1 MSITINEHLTE
12 ALKKLGIANLRPQQE
27 APTEAI
33 LDGKDIIVLMPTSG
47 GKSLLYQLP
56 AVMEPGNLTLVISPL
71 KALQLDQVDALR
83 SKGIRAAVL
92 NSDLSTAEHSSVLED
107 MTRRGGLLYLAPEQ
121 LRSPAVA
128 EALQSCPILTRVAV
142 DEAHILPQAKD
153 DFRKA
158 YGKIG
163 SFIHSLPHRPQV
175 IALTA
180 TATRNDVSRIRKSL
194 GIPNVER
201 FRTPLRRDNL
211 HLCINH
217 IDNSKIRKGKRK
229 PSTENVLFQS
239 VERELSKWDEDGAV
253 IIYCPTVKLVKRLCK
268 WLKAR
273 DYPVGKYHGKMKH
286 AKRKAAQQAFMR
298 GKKPIMVATNAF
310 GLGIDKPDVRLII
323 RAGLPLSMDG
333 YVQEIGRAGRDGKR
347 SRCVLFYT
355 KSDFDRN
362 KRILSQSGG
371 RKAVARRLKRLNA
384 LHSLVDSKKCL
395 WRVIEKYFGEKP
407 QKNAKNAVA
416 ADKNP
421 CNHDARIYIIQLE
434 ILYSTL
440 SIHPAKLKE
449 EYSCL
454 KTIRTARSPTSAR
467 RALTRPCR

>member
-12 ALKKLGIANLRPQQE
+12 ALKKLGIANLRLQQE
-27 APTEAI
+27 APMEAI
-33 LDGKDIIVLMPTSG
+33 LDGKDVIVLMPTSG

-56 AVMEPGNLTLVISPL
+56 AVMDDTGNLILVISPL
-71 KALQLDQVDALR
+71 KALQLDQVESLR

-92 NSDLSTAEHSSVLED
+92 NSDLSAAEHRDVLED
-107 MTRRGGLLYLAPEQ
+107 MTEHGGLLYLAPEQ

-128 EALQSCPILTRVAV
+128 EALQSCPILTRIAV

-163 SFIHSLPHRPQV
+163 SFIDSLSLHPQV

-180 TATRNDVSRIRKSL
+180 TATRKDVARIRKSL
-194 GIPNVER
+194 NIDNASL
-201 FRTPLRRDNL
+201 FRTPMRRDNL
-211 HLCINH
+211 RLYIKR
-217 IDNSKIRKGKRK
+217 IEAGGKTRKGGQ
-229 PSTENVLFQS
+229 SIEHTLFQS
-239 VERELSKWDEDGAV
+239 VERELSKWDEHGAV

-286 AKRKAAQQAFMR
+286 AKRKAAQAAFMS

-310 GLGIDKPDVRLII
+310 GLGIDKPDVRLVIH
-323 RAGLPLSMDG
+323 AGLPLSMDG
-333 YVQEIGRAGRDGKR
+333 YVQEIGRAGRDGKK
-347 SRCVLFYT
+347 SRCVLFYA
-355 KSDFDRN
+355 KPDFDRN
-362 KRILSQSGG
+362 RRILSRSGG

-384 LHSLVDSKKCL
+384 LHSLVDSRKCL

-407 QKNAKNAVA
+407 QKKCR
-416 ADKNP
+416 K
-421 CNHDARIYIIQLE
+421 CCRCK
-434 ILYSTL
+434 S
-440 SIHPAKLKE
+440 
-449 EYSCL
+449 
-454 KTIRTARSPTSAR
+454 KTD
-467 RALTRPCR
+467 

>member
-12 ALKKLGIANLRPQQE
+12 ALKKLGIANLRLQQE
-27 APTEAI
+27 APMEAI
-33 LDGKDIIVLMPTSG
+33 LNNEDVIVLMPTSG

-92 NSDLSTAEHSSVLED
+92 NSDLSAAEHSSVLED

-121 LRSPAVA
+121 LQNMAVA
-128 EALQSCPILTRVAV
+128 DALRTANLTRIAV
-142 DEAHILPQAKD
+142 DEAHTLPQAKD

-158 YGKIG
+158 YGKVG

-180 TATRNDVSRIRKSL
+180 TATRKDVARIRKSL
-194 GIPNVER
+194 GIPNAER

-211 HLCINH
+211 HLCIKH
-217 IDNSKIRKGKRK
+217 IGNSKIRKGKRK

-323 RAGLPLSMDG
+323 RASLPLSMDG
-333 YVQEIGRAGRDGKR
+333 YVQKVGRAGRDGKK

-407 QKNAKNAVA
+407 QKKCE
-416 ADKNP
+416 K
-421 CNHDARIYIIQLE
+421 C
-434 ILYSTL
+434 
-440 SIHPAKLKE
+440 
-449 EYSCL
+449 
-454 KTIRTARSPTSAR
+454 
-467 RALTRPCR
+467 CRCRQKSV

>member
-121 LRSPAVA
+121 LQNMAVA
-128 EALQSCPILTRVAV
+128 DALRTANLTRIAV
-142 DEAHILPQAKD
+142 DEAHTLPQAKD

-158 YGKIG
+158 YGKVG

-180 TATRNDVSRIRKSL
+180 TATRNDVSLIRKSL
-194 GIPNVER
+194 GIPNAER

-211 HLCINH
+211 HLCINP

-323 RAGLPLSMDG
+323 HAGLPLSMDG
-333 YVQEIGRAGRDGKR
+333 YVQEVGRTGRDGRK

-416 ADKNP
+416 AVKNP

>member
-12 ALKKLGIANLRPQQE
+12 ALKQLGIANLRLQQE
-27 APTEAI
+27 APMEAI
-33 LDGKDIIVLMPTSG
+33 LNNEDVIVLMPTSG

-56 AVMEPGNLTLVISPL
+56 AVMEHGSLTLVISPL
-71 KALQLDQVDALR
+71 KALQLDQVESLH

-92 NSDLSTAEHSSVLED
+92 NSDLSAAEHRDVLED

-121 LRSPAVA
+121 LQNMAVA
-128 EALQSCPILTRVAV
+128 DALRTANLTRIAV
-142 DEAHILPQAKD
+142 DEAHTLPQAKD

-158 YGKIG
+158 YGKVG

-194 GIPNVER
+194 GIPNAER

-211 HLCINH
+211 HLCIKH
-217 IDNSKIRKGKRK
+217 IGNSKIRKGKRK

-310 GLGIDKPDVRLII
+310 GLGIDKPDVRLVIH
-323 RAGLPLSMDG
+323 AGLSLSMDG
-333 YVQEIGRAGRDGKR
+333 YTQEIGRAGRDGKK
-347 SRCVLFYT
+347 SRCVLFYA

-362 KRILSQSGG
+362 RRILSRSGG
-371 RKAVARRLKRLNA
+371 RKAVARRLKRLHA
-384 LHSLVDSKKCL
+384 LRGLVDSKKCL

-407 QKNAKNAVA
+407 QKKCE
-416 ADKNP
+416 K
-421 CNHDARIYIIQLE
+421 C
-434 ILYSTL
+434 
-440 SIHPAKLKE
+440 
-449 EYSCL
+449 
-454 KTIRTARSPTSAR
+454 
-467 RALTRPCR
+467 CRCRQKSV

>member
-27 APTEAI
+27 APMEAI
-33 LDGKDIIVLMPTSG
+33 LNNEDVIVLMPTSG

-56 AVMEPGNLTLVISPL
+56 AVMEHGSLTLVISPL

-92 NSDLSTAEHSSVLED
+92 NSDLSAAEHSSVLED

-121 LRSPAVA
+121 LQNMAVA
-128 EALQSCPILTRVAV
+128 DALRTANLTRIAV
-142 DEAHILPQAKD
+142 DEAHTLPQAKD

-158 YGKIG
+158 YGKVG

-180 TATRNDVSRIRKSL
+180 TATRNDVSLIRKSL
-194 GIPNVER
+194 GIPNAER

-211 HLCINH
+211 HLCIKN

-268 WLKAR
+268 WLKTR
-273 DYPVGKYHGKMKH
+273 DYPVGKYHGKMKR

-310 GLGIDKPDVRLII
+310 GLGIDKPDVRLVIH
-323 RAGLPLSMDG
+323 AGLPLSMDG
-333 YVQEIGRAGRDGKR
+333 YVQEIGRAGRDGKK
-347 SRCVLFYT
+347 SRCVLFYA
-355 KSDFDRN
+355 KPDFDRN
-362 KRILSQSGG
+362 RRILSRSGG
-371 RKAVARRLKRLNA
+371 RKAVARRLKRLHA
-384 LHSLVDSKKCL
+384 LHDLVDSKKCL

-407 QKNAKNAVA
+407 QKKCR
-416 ADKNP
+416 K
-421 CNHDARIYIIQLE
+421 CCRCK
-434 ILYSTL
+434 S
-440 SIHPAKLKE
+440 
-449 EYSCL
+449 
-454 KTIRTARSPTSAR
+454 KTD
-467 RALTRPCR
+467 

>member
-1 MSITINEHLTE
+1 MV
-12 ALKKLGIANLRPQQE
+12 LKNTYNLYEGLQKLGITNLRQQQE
-27 APTEAI
+27 APMQAI
-33 LDGKDIIVLMPTSG
+33 LEGKDTIVLMPTAG

-56 AVMEPGNLTLVISPL
+56 AVMDDAGKLTLVISPL
-71 KALQLDQVDALR
+71 KALQLDQVEALC

-92 NSDLSTAEHSSVLED
+92 NSDLSPAEHHAVLED
-107 MTRRGGLLYLAPEQ
+107 MTTHGGLLYLAPEQ
-121 LRSPAVA
+121 LRSPAVD
-128 EALQSCPILTRVAV
+128 EALQSCPILTRIAV

-163 SFIHSLPHRPQV
+163 SFIDSLSLHPQV

-180 TATRNDVSRIRKSL
+180 TATRKDVARIRKSL
-194 GIPNVER
+194 NIDNASL
-201 FRTPLRRDNL
+201 FRTPMRRDNL
-211 HLCINH
+211 RLYIKR
-217 IDNSKIRKGKRK
+217 IDSSGKTRNGK
-229 PSTENVLFQS
+229 CSQSIEHTLFQS
-239 VERELSKWDEDGAV
+239 VERELSKRDEHGAV

-310 GLGIDKPDVRLII
+310 GLGIDKPDVRLVIH
-323 RAGLPLSMDG
+323 AGLPLSMDG
-333 YVQEIGRAGRDGKR
+333 YVQEIGRAGRDGKK

-371 RKAVARRLKRLNA
+371 RKAVQRRLKRLNA
-384 LHSLVDSKKCL
+384 LHGLVDSKKCL

-407 QKNAKNAVA
+407 QKK
-416 ADKNP
+416 
-421 CNHDARIYIIQLE
+421 
-434 ILYSTL
+434 
-440 SIHPAKLKE
+440 
-449 EYSCL
+449 
-454 KTIRTARSPTSAR
+454 
-467 RALTRPCR
+467 CRKCCRCKQKSD

>member
-1 MSITINEHLTE
+1 MV
-12 ALKKLGIANLRPQQE
+12 LKNAYNLYDGLQKLGITNLRQQQE
-27 APTEAI
+27 APMQAI
-33 LDGKDIIVLMPTSG
+33 FDGKDAIVLMPTAG

-56 AVMEPGNLTLVISPL
+56 AVMDDTGKLTLVISPL

-92 NSDLSTAEHSSVLED
+92 NSDLSAAEHSSVLED

-121 LRSPAVA
+121 LQNMAVA
-128 EALQSCPILTRVAV
+128 DALRTANLTRIAV
-142 DEAHILPQAKD
+142 DEAHTLPQAKD

-158 YGKIG
+158 YGKVG

-180 TATRNDVSRIRKSL
+180 TATRNDVSLIRKSL
-194 GIPNVER
+194 GIPNAER

-229 PSTENVLFQS
+229 PSTENMLFQS
-239 VERELSKWDEDGAV
+239 VERELSKRDEDGAV

-310 GLGIDKPDVRLII
+310 GLGIDKPDVRLVIH
-323 RAGLPLSMDG
+323 AGLPLSMDG
-333 YVQEIGRAGRDGKR
+333 YVQEIGRAGRDGKK
-347 SRCVLFYT
+347 SCCVLFFT
-355 KSDFDRN
+355 KADFERN
-362 KRILSQSGG
+362 KRILSHSGG
-371 RKAVARRLKRLNA
+371 NKAIRRKLKRLNA
-384 LHSLVDSKKCL
+384 LHGLVDSKKCL

-407 QKNAKNAVA
+407 QKKCE
-416 ADKNP
+416 K
-421 CNHDARIYIIQLE
+421 C
-434 ILYSTL
+434 
-440 SIHPAKLKE
+440 
-449 EYSCL
+449 
-454 KTIRTARSPTSAR
+454 
-467 RALTRPCR
+467 CRCRQKSV

>member
-1 MSITINEHLTE
+1 MTINTKEFRE
-12 ALKKLGIANLRPQQE
+12 EGMKKLGIANLRPQQE
-27 APTEAI
+27 APMEAI
-33 LDGKDIIVLMPTSG
+33 LNNEDVIVLMPTSG
-47 GKSLLYQLP
+47 GKSLLYRLP
-56 AVMEPGNLTLVISPL
+56 AVMEPGSLTLVISPL

-92 NSDLSTAEHSSVLED
+92 NSDLSVAEHSSVLED

-121 LRSPAVA
+121 LQNMAVA
-128 EALQSCPILTRVAV
+128 DALRTANLTRIAV
-142 DEAHILPQAKD
+142 DEAHTLPQAKD

-163 SFIHSLPHRPQV
+163 SFIDSLPRHPQV

-180 TATRNDVSRIRKSL
+180 TATRNDVARIRKSL
-194 GIPNVER
+194 GIPNAER

-211 HLCINH
+211 HLCIKN

-239 VERELSKWDEDGAV
+239 VEWELSKWDEDGAV

-310 GLGIDKPDVRLII
+310 GLGIDKPDVRLVIH
-323 RAGLPLSMDG
+323 ASLPLSMDG
-333 YVQEIGRAGRDGKR
+333 YVQEIGRAGRDGKK

-362 KRILSQSGG
+362 KRTLSQSGG

-384 LHSLVDSKKCL
+384 LHSLVDSRKCL

-407 QKNAKNAVA
+407 QKKCR
-416 ADKNP
+416 K
-421 CNHDARIYIIQLE
+421 CCRCK
-434 ILYSTL
+434 S
-440 SIHPAKLKE
+440 
-449 EYSCL
+449 
-454 KTIRTARSPTSAR
+454 KTD
-467 RALTRPCR
+467 

>member
-1 MSITINEHLTE
+1 MNIIQNKVVGE
-12 ALKKLGIANLRPQQE
+12 ALTKLGIANLRPQQE

-56 AVMEPGNLTLVISPL
+56 AVMEHGSLTLVISPL
-71 KALQLDQVDALR
+71 KALQLDQVESLR

-92 NSDLSTAEHSSVLED
+92 NSDLSAAEHRDVLED
-107 MTRRGGLLYLAPEQ
+107 MTEHGGLLYLAPEQ
-121 LRSPAVA
+121 LRSPTVA
-128 EALQSCPILTRVAV
+128 EALQSCPILTRIAV
-142 DEAHILPQAKD
+142 DEAHILPQSKD

-163 SFIHSLPHRPQV
+163 SFIDSLPRHPQV

-180 TATRNDVSRIRKSL
+180 TATRNDVARIRKSL
-194 GIPNVER
+194 GIPNAER

-211 HLCINH
+211 HLCIKN

-239 VERELSKWDEDGAV
+239 VERELSKRDEDGAV

-310 GLGIDKPDVRLII
+310 GLGIDKPDVRLVIH
-323 RAGLPLSMDG
+323 AGLPLSMDG
-333 YVQEIGRAGRDGKR
+333 YVQEIGRAGRDGKK
-347 SRCVLFYT
+347 SRCVLFFT
-355 KSDFDRN
+355 KADFERN
-362 KRILSQSGG
+362 KRILSHSGG
-371 RKAVARRLKRLNA
+371 NKAIRRKLKRLNA
-384 LHSLVDSKKCL
+384 LHGLVDSKKCL

-407 QKNAKNAVA
+407 QKKCE
-416 ADKNP
+416 K
-421 CNHDARIYIIQLE
+421 C
-434 ILYSTL
+434 
-440 SIHPAKLKE
+440 
-449 EYSCL
+449 
-454 KTIRTARSPTSAR
+454 
-467 RALTRPCR
+467 CRCRQKSV

>member
-1 MSITINEHLTE
+1 MVTMNYEHLAE
-12 ALKKLGIANLRPQQE
+12 AQKKLGIANLRLQQE
-27 APTEAI
+27 APMEAI
-33 LDGKDIIVLMPTSG
+33 LNNEDVIVLMPTSG

-56 AVMEPGNLTLVISPL
+56 AVTEHGSLTLVISPL
-71 KALQLDQVDALR
+71 KALQLDQVESLR

-92 NSDLSTAEHSSVLED
+92 NSDLSAAEHRDVLED
-107 MTRRGGLLYLAPEQ
+107 MTEHGGLLYLAPEQ

-128 EALQSCPILTRVAV
+128 DALQSCSILSRIAV

-163 SFIHSLPHRPQV
+163 SFINSLSLHPQV

-180 TATRNDVSRIRKSL
+180 TATRKDVARIRKSL
-194 GIPNVER
+194 GIPNAER

-211 HLCINH
+211 HLCIKN

-310 GLGIDKPDVRLII
+310 GLGIDKPDVRLVIH
-323 RAGLPLSMDG
+323 AGLPLSMDG
-333 YVQEIGRAGRDGKR
+333 YVQEIGRAGRDGKK
-347 SRCVLFYT
+347 SRCVLFFT
-355 KSDFDRN
+355 KADFERN
-362 KRILSQSGG
+362 KRILSHSGG
-371 RKAVARRLKRLNA
+371 NKAIRRKLKRLNA
-384 LHSLVDSKKCL
+384 LHGLVDSKKCL

-407 QKNAKNAVA
+407 QKKCE
-416 ADKNP
+416 K
-421 CNHDARIYIIQLE
+421 CCRCKQ
-434 ILYSTL
+434 
-440 SIHPAKLKE
+440 K
-449 EYSCL
+449 
-454 KTIRTARSPTSAR
+454 SA
-467 RALTRPCR
+467 

>member
-27 APTEAI
+27 APMEAI
-33 LDGKDIIVLMPTSG
+33 LNNEDVIILMPTSG

-56 AVMEPGNLTLVISPL
+56 AVMEPDSLTLVISPL
-71 KALQLDQVDALR
+71 KALQLDQVESLR

-92 NSDLSTAEHSSVLED
+92 NSDLSAAEHRDVLED
-107 MTRRGGLLYLAPEQ
+107 MTEHGGLLYLAPEQ
-121 LRSPAVA
+121 LQNMAVA
-128 EALQSCPILTRVAV
+128 DALRTANLTRIAV
-142 DEAHILPQAKD
+142 DEAHALPQAKD

-163 SFIHSLPHRPQV
+163 SFINSLPRHPQV

-180 TATRNDVSRIRKSL
+180 TATRKDVALIRKSL
-194 GIPNVER
+194 DIDNASL

-217 IDNSKIRKGKRK
+217 IGNSKIRKGKRK

-310 GLGIDKPDVRLII
+310 GLGIDKPDVRLVIH
-323 RAGLPLSMDG
+323 AGLPLSMDG
-333 YVQEIGRAGRDGKR
+333 YVQEIGRAGRDGKK
-347 SRCVLFYT
+347 SRCVLFFT
-355 KSDFDRN
+355 KADFERN
-362 KRILSQSGG
+362 KRILSHSGG
-371 RKAVARRLKRLNA
+371 NKAIRRKLKRLNA
-384 LHSLVDSKKCL
+384 LHGLVDSKKCL

-407 QKNAKNAVA
+407 QKKCE
-416 ADKNP
+416 K
-421 CNHDARIYIIQLE
+421 C
-434 ILYSTL
+434 
-440 SIHPAKLKE
+440 
-449 EYSCL
+449 
-454 KTIRTARSPTSAR
+454 
-467 RALTRPCR
+467 CRCRQKSV

>member
-12 ALKKLGIANLRPQQE
+12 ALKKLGIANLRLQQE
-27 APTEAI
+27 APMEAI
-33 LDGKDIIVLMPTSG
+33 LNNEDVIVLMPTSG

-56 AVMEPGNLTLVISPL
+56 AVMEPGSLTLVISPL

-92 NSDLSTAEHSSVLED
+92 NSDLSAAEHSSVLED

-121 LRSPAVA
+121 LQNMAVA
-128 EALQSCPILTRVAV
+128 DALRTANLTRIAV
-142 DEAHILPQAKD
+142 DEAHTLPQAKD

-158 YGKIG
+158 YGKVG

-180 TATRNDVSRIRKSL
+180 TATRNDVSLIRKSL
-194 GIPNVER
+194 GIPNAER

-217 IDNSKIRKGKRK
+217 IDNSKIRKDKRK

-310 GLGIDKPDVRLII
+310 GLGIDKPDVRLVIH
-323 RAGLPLSMDG
+323 AGLPLSMDG
-333 YVQEIGRAGRDGKR
+333 YTQEIGRAGRDGKK
-347 SRCVLFYT
+347 SRCVLFYA

-362 KRILSQSGG
+362 RRILSRSGG
-371 RKAVARRLKRLNA
+371 RKAVARRLKRLHA
-384 LHSLVDSKKCL
+384 LHGLVDSKKCL
-395 WRVIEKYFGEKP
+395 WCVIEKYFGEKP
-407 QKNAKNAVA
+407 QKKCE
-416 ADKNP
+416 K
-421 CNHDARIYIIQLE
+421 CCRCKQ
-434 ILYSTL
+434 
-440 SIHPAKLKE
+440 K
-449 EYSCL
+449 
-454 KTIRTARSPTSAR
+454 SA
-467 RALTRPCR
+467 

>member
-1 MSITINEHLTE
+1 MVSNNIGNVNEGIG
-12 ALKKLGIANLRPQQE
+12 KLGIASLRPSQE
-27 APTEAI
+27 APLQAI
-33 LDGKDIIVLMPTSG
+33 LNGKDTVVLMPTAG
-47 GKSLLYQLP
+47 GKSMLYQLP
-56 AVMEPGNLTLVISPL
+56 AVMDDVGKLTLVISPL

-121 LRSPAVA
+121 LQNMAVA
-128 EALQSCPILTRVAV
+128 DALRTANLTRIAI
-142 DEAHILPQAKD
+142 DEAHTLPQAKD

-158 YGKIG
+158 YGKVG
-163 SFIHSLPHRPQV
+163 SFIDSLSLHPQV

-180 TATRNDVSRIRKSL
+180 TATRKDVARIRKSL
-194 GIPNVER
+194 DIDNASL
-201 FRTPLRRDNL
+201 FRTPMRRDNL

-310 GLGIDKPDVRLII
+310 GLGIDKPDVRLVIH
-323 RAGLPLSMDG
+323 AGLPLSMDG
-333 YVQEIGRAGRDGKR
+333 YTQEIGRAGRDGKK
-347 SRCVLFYT
+347 SRCVLFYA

-362 KRILSQSGG
+362 RRILSRSGG
-371 RKAVARRLKRLNA
+371 RKAVARRLKRLHA
-384 LHSLVDSKKCL
+384 LRGLVDSKELVCHREVL
-395 WRVIEKYFGEKP
+395 R
-407 QKNAKNAVA
+407 
-416 ADKNP
+416 
-421 CNHDARIYIIQLE
+421 
-434 ILYSTL
+434 
-440 SIHPAKLKE
+440 
-449 EYSCL
+449 
-454 KTIRTARSPTSAR
+454 
-467 RALTRPCR
+467 

>member
-1 MSITINEHLTE
+1 M
-12 ALKKLGIANLRPQQE
+12 
-27 APTEAI
+27 EAI
-33 LDGKDIIVLMPTSG
+33 LNNEDVIVLMPTSG

-56 AVMEPGNLTLVISPL
+56 AVMEPGSLTLVISPL
-71 KALQLDQVDALR
+71 KALQLDQVESLH

-92 NSDLSTAEHSSVLED
+92 NSDLSAAEHRDVLED
-107 MTRRGGLLYLAPEQ
+107 MTKRGGLLYLAPEQ

-128 EALQSCPILTRVAV
+128 EALQSCPILTRIAV

-163 SFIHSLPHRPQV
+163 SFIDSLPRHPQV

-180 TATRNDVSRIRKSL
+180 TATRKDVDRIRKSL
-194 GIPNVER
+194 NIDNASL
-201 FRTPLRRDNL
+201 FRTPMRRDNL
-211 HLCINH
+211 RLYIKR
-217 IDNSKIRKGKRK
+217 IEAGGKTRKGGQ
-229 PSTENVLFQS
+229 SIEHTLFQS
-239 VERELSKWDEDGAV
+239 VERELSKWDEHGAV

-273 DYPVGKYHGKMKH
+273 DYPVGKYHGKMNH
-286 AKRKAAQQAFMR
+286 VKRKAAQQAFMN
-298 GKKPIMVATNAF
+298 GKKPIIAATNAF

-323 RAGLPLSMDG
+323 HAGLPLSMDG
-333 YVQEIGRAGRDGKR
+333 YVQEVGRAGRDGRK

-384 LHSLVDSKKCL
+384 LHSLVDSRKCL
-395 WRVIEKYFGEKP
+395 WRVIEKYFGEKL
-407 QKNAKNAVA
+407 QKKCH
-416 ADKNP
+416 K
-421 CNHDARIYIIQLE
+421 C
-434 ILYSTL
+434 
-440 SIHPAKLKE
+440 
-449 EYSCL
+449 
-454 KTIRTARSPTSAR
+454 
-467 RALTRPCR
+467 CRCRQKSV

>member
-12 ALKKLGIANLRPQQE
+12 ALKKLGIANLRLQQE
-27 APTEAI
+27 APMEAI
-33 LDGKDIIVLMPTSG
+33 LNNEDVIVLMPTSG

-56 AVMEPGNLTLVISPL
+56 AVMEHGSLTLVISPL
-71 KALQLDQVDALR
+71 KALQLDQVESLH

-92 NSDLSTAEHSSVLED
+92 NSDLSAAEHRDVLED
-107 MTRRGGLLYLAPEQ
+107 MTRRGDLLYLAPEQ
-121 LRSPAVA
+121 LQNMAVA
-128 EALQSCPILTRVAV
+128 DALRTANLTRIAV
-142 DEAHILPQAKD
+142 DEAHTLPQAKD

-158 YGKIG
+158 YGKVG

-194 GIPNVER
+194 GIPNAER

-211 HLCINH
+211 HLCIKH
-217 IDNSKIRKGKRK
+217 IGNSKIRKGKRK

-310 GLGIDKPDVRLII
+310 GLGIDKPDVRLVIH
-323 RAGLPLSMDG
+323 AGLSLSMDG
-333 YVQEIGRAGRDGKR
+333 YTQEIGRAGRDGKK
-347 SRCVLFYT
+347 SRCVLFYA

-362 KRILSQSGG
+362 RRILSRSGG
-371 RKAVARRLKRLNA
+371 RKAVARRLKRLHA
-384 LHSLVDSKKCL
+384 LRGLVDSKKCL

-407 QKNAKNAVA
+407 QKKCE
-416 ADKNP
+416 K
-421 CNHDARIYIIQLE
+421 C
-434 ILYSTL
+434 
-440 SIHPAKLKE
+440 
-449 EYSCL
+449 
-454 KTIRTARSPTSAR
+454 
-467 RALTRPCR
+467 CRCRQKSV

>member
-12 ALKKLGIANLRPQQE
+12 ALKKLGIANLRLQQE
-27 APTEAI
+27 APMEAI
-33 LDGKDIIVLMPTSG
+33 LNNEDVIVLMPTSG

-56 AVMEPGNLTLVISPL
+56 AVMEPGSLTLVISPL
-71 KALQLDQVDALR
+71 KALQLDQVESLH

-92 NSDLSTAEHSSVLED
+92 NSDLSAAEHRDVLED

-121 LRSPAVA
+121 LQNMAVA
-128 EALQSCPILTRVAV
+128 DALRTANLTRIAV
-142 DEAHILPQAKD
+142 DEAHTLPQAKD

-158 YGKIG
+158 YGKVG

-194 GIPNVER
+194 GIPNAER

-211 HLCINH
+211 HLCIKH
-217 IDNSKIRKGKRK
+217 IGNSKIRKGKRK

-310 GLGIDKPDVRLII
+310 GLGIDKPDVRLVIH
-323 RAGLPLSMDG
+323 AGLSLSMDG
-333 YVQEIGRAGRDGKR
+333 YTQEIGRAGRDGKK
-347 SRCVLFYT
+347 SRCVLFYA

-362 KRILSQSGG
+362 RRILSRSGG
-371 RKAVARRLKRLNA
+371 RKAVARRLKRLHA
-384 LHSLVDSKKCL
+384 LRGLVDSKKCL

-407 QKNAKNAVA
+407 QKKCE
-416 ADKNP
+416 K
-421 CNHDARIYIIQLE
+421 C
-434 ILYSTL
+434 
-440 SIHPAKLKE
+440 
-449 EYSCL
+449 
-454 KTIRTARSPTSAR
+454 
-467 RALTRPCR
+467 CRCRQKSV